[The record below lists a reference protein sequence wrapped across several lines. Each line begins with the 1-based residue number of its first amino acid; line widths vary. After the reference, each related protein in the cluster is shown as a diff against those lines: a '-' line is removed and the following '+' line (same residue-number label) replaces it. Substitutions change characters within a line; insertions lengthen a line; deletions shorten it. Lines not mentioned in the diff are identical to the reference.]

1 MGQDTNCY
9 YGVIYECEFNLKTLP
24 NIIKMIDI
32 MEDENDMFIY
42 MVDGNYKCEDLT
54 YTICETLYDLSGI
67 TKETEELAKTLVCY
81 NKKITLH
88 YVIEDCHVRGLCRSD
103 DEYLFETFTIDGLH
117 KKIDSVVDKFV
128 RIGVKKE
135 ELSIGYRFRD
145 SQ

>member
-9 YGVIYECEFNLKTLP
+9 YGVIYTCEFNLTTLP
-24 NIIKMIDI
+24 NIILMIDS

-42 MVDGNYKCEDLT
+42 MVDGNYKCKNLT
-54 YTICETLYDLSGI
+54 NIICDTIYGHTQF
-67 TKETEELAKTLVCY
+67 TESQVKALECY
-81 NKKITLH
+81 NKKITIH
-88 YVIEDCHVRGLCRSD
+88 YVIQDCHVRGLCRSD

-117 KKIDSVVDKFV
+117 KKIDDVVNLFTS
-128 RIGVKKE
+128 IGVKKE